1 MSNAFARFAFNAAVA
16 TTNAVHMSKRGSV
29 ATAKFAGKTA
39 VTGAV
44 AAGVAAVATGAAAVR
59 ATKFV
64 GSNAGD
70 GAKAFW
76 AGLKYA
82 NSVNSQVG
90 ETAAFITE
98 ADLVEVEEAETEAP
112 KAKAKAKAPRA
123 KRDTSQAD
131 DIEVKAPRA
140 PRAKSKVAS
149 A

>member
-112 KAKAKAKAPRA
+112 KAKAPRA

>member
-112 KAKAKAKAPRA
+112 KAKAKAPRA